1 MQPASGKTA
10 TAWDVAPS
18 KDETFT
24 ESPAGATPLAP
35 PEAYLLVILE
45 CDRPLSGSS
54 RHCLRGI
61 AEVTIG
67 RGADRTATRTA
78 ERLALSMPGGW
89 LSNAHLRIHRDG
101 PRWLL
106 EDVGSRNG
114 TRVNGEGVVHHA
126 LRDGDLIEAGH
137 VLMLFREAL
146 HAPPGTA
153 LDFDTRS
160 ASWPGPGLET
170 LVPALAAEIDALA
183 HIAESTLPVLL
194 RGESGTGKELAARA
208 VHAMRGRRGAFV
220 AVNCGAIPPALME
233 SHLFGHTKGAFSGA
247 VRDEPGFVRASS
259 GGTLFLDEIGDLPAT
274 SQAALLRVLQEGEVT
289 PVGATRAVTVDLRVI
304 AATHRP
310 LEELVQ
316 RGAFRGDLLAR
327 LEGFTFALPPLR
339 ERREDIGL
347 LVAQLLSASAER
359 SPPLPLSPEVGLAFL
374 RYDWP
379 KNIRELSHC
388 LARASALAKGESRV
402 ELSHLPAVV
411 RAAVGAA
418 APAQTAGASAAVP
431 LQVQLEQLL
440 ARHDGDVA
448 QVARSLGKARMQV
461 YRWLSRFGIDP
472 DRYRK

>member
-1 MQPASGKTA
+1 VG
-10 TAWDVAPS
+10 PS

-24 ESPAGATPLAP
+24 ESPAGAAPLAH
-35 PEAYLLVILE
+35 PEAYLLVVLE

-61 AEVTIG
+61 DEVTVG
-67 RGADRTATRTA
+67 RGTDRIAARTAD
-78 ERLALSMPGGW
+78 RLALSMPGGW
-89 LSNAHLRIHRDG
+89 LSSAHLRIHRDG

-106 EDVGSRNG
+106 EDVQSRNG
-114 TRVNGEGVVHHA
+114 TRVNGESVVHHA
-126 LRDGDLIEAGH
+126 LRDGDLVEAGH
-137 VLMLFREAL
+137 TLILFREAL
-146 HAPPGTA
+146 HAPPAVA

-170 LVPALAAEIDALA
+170 LVPAFAGEIDALA
-183 HIAESTLPVLL
+183 RISASAVPVLL

-208 VHAMRGRRGAFV
+208 IHAMRGRGGAFV
-220 AVNCGAIPPALME
+220 AINCGAIPPALVE

-289 PVGATRAVTVDLRVI
+289 PVGATRALPVDLRVI
-304 AATHRP
+304 AATHQP
-310 LEELVQ
+310 LEDLAA
-316 RGAFRGDLLAR
+316 RGAFRSDLLAR

-339 ERREDIGL
+339 ERREDLGL
-347 LVAQLLSASAER
+347 LVAQLLGANASQ
-359 SPPLPLSPEVGLAFL
+359 SPPLPLSPEVGLALF

-388 LARASALAKGESRV
+388 LARACALAKGEARV
-402 ELSHLPAVV
+402 ELAHLPAPV
-411 RAAVGAA
+411 RTATGTAVQKQAAGD
-418 APAQTAGASAAVP
+418 PAEPP
-431 LQVQLEQLL
+431 LQVQLERLL